1 MQYDIVTFVSTW
13 QNVSENDQ
21 NKRRKRK
28 QLFQKHLILL
38 KVSFDKYNII
48 YYYEINVFKKYLKYK
63 NNLKKVLDL

>member
-28 QLFQKHLILL
+28 QLFQEHLILL